1 MIRYNIKYS
10 DFHILPVDPPWR
22 CLQISFRRA
31 SLALGISHQPR
42 LLFLTSPLSVFVGVR
57 VYVRLRSG
65 RRKRKQ
71 SVGVN
76 CERQW
81 MQKTG

>member
-31 SLALGISHQPR
+31 SLAVGISDQPR
-42 LLFLTSPLSVFVGVR
+42 LLFLTSPLSICFRGCTCLCAFV
-57 VYVRLRSG
+57 LWETEEEAE
-65 RRKRKQ
+65 RR
-71 SVGVN
+71 
-76 CERQW
+76 C
-81 MQKTG
+81 